1 MIKQIV
7 FTVILFGSL
16 PALSK
21 TCIVRYEANTIF
33 TYKVPNFD
41 IDPIKQ
47 ELANVG
53 CEVSKK
59 VDVKN
64 ASHELI
70 VTKYDQTYGCYLGT
84 GIRQKYFAQLSRL
97 SLDADGEVVRTI
109 LAKTYGSDCTFSNG
123 SVRAIRKMANIIN
136 RTRLMDQYL
145 KEEGHQEID

>member
-1 MIKQIV
+1 MINLIV
-7 FTVILFGSL
+7 FTLILFGSL

-21 TCIVRYEANTIF
+21 TCIVRYNANTMY

-41 IDPIKQ
+41 IDPIKL

-59 VDVKN
+59 VDLKD

-84 GIRQKYFAQLSRL
+84 GIRQKYFVQLSRL
-97 SLDADGEVVRTI
+97 SIDADGDVVRKI
-109 LAKTYGSDCTFSNG
+109 LAKTYGSDCTFSDG
-123 SVRAIRKMANIIN
+123 SVRAIRKMAKIIS
-136 RTRLMDQYL
+136 RTMLMD
-145 KEEGHQEID
+145 